1 MHLSTCYWSGLKHN
15 VYLQRVAM
23 KPYSETRKD
32 SWLWKKKALRVDVLA
47 RPEKLKKLAQI
58 STKRRRKAF
67 LFSRKSTRRVSTED
81 WWTLKDFAYMPRQ
94 VILTTVQMKS
104 ETYRLKISDKT
115 RPQSSRNS
123 VVFMFF
129 VRVLRHV
136 RKWIRF
142 KPFFSLANGD
152 REQEKRGIDS
162 QRRVTAATY
171 AESCWALEVKVAAVH
186 K

>member
-1 MHLSTCYWSGLKHN
+1 MTVKGKSTKSG
-15 VYLQRVAM
+15 R
-23 KPYSETRKD
+23 PCSTRKT
-32 SWLWKKKALRVDVLA
+32 
-47 RPEKLKKLAQI
+47 KKLAQI

-67 LFSRKSTRRVSTED
+67 LFSRKSTRQVSTED
-81 WWTLKDFAYMPRQ
+81 WQTLKDFAYMPRQ
-94 VILTTVQMKS
+94 LILTMVQMES

-123 VVFMFF
+123 VVFRFS

-142 KPFFSLANGD
+142 KPFFSPANGD

-171 AESCWALEVKVAAVH
+171 AESC
-186 K
+186 